1 VPAKEQFVS
10 HSHRSIGAPPR
21 SAAANKGFTL
31 VELLVVIAIIGV
43 LIGLLLPAVQ
53 AARESARRS
62 SCTNNLK
69 QIGLAVL
76 GYEDARKTLPPQAA
90 TSVFQTARGTSS
102 FLEGHGWSFLI
113 LPFMEQASLYD
124 SLSKG
129 LVTGFSHTATFLNDT
144 SAAAALTR
152 QPVQGYTCP
161 SCSIPSL
168 VPEVEYNLAGGF
180 STATSGYRSSKMNYA
195 ANGGP
200 YGLNCT
206 GTTVDTLAPCIASS
220 TGVIRKMRGCSLKD
234 IVDGTSKTFLVGET
248 GGAADPALPGTPKT
262 ERMPGLWFATSNP
275 KQDGPSTTTVVRLTR
290 YKLNQGSYDGFG
302 SNHARGANFAF
313 CDGSVRFIGDMIDSS
328 AGGYQS
334 VAATFDPQPLL
345 ATIRG
350 ITGVYQ
356 RLSSVSD
363 GNAVT
368 GDY

>member
-1 VPAKEQFVS
+1 MVRS
-10 HSHRSIGAPPR
+10 HHSITTPHRR
-21 SAAANKGFTL
+21 VANLKGFTL
-31 VELLVVIAIIGV
+31 VELLVVIAIIGT

-69 QIGLAVL
+69 QIGLAIL

-90 TSVFQTARGTSS
+90 TTAFQTVRGTSS
-102 FLEGHGWSFLI
+102 YLEGHGWSFLV

-152 QPVQGYTCP
+152 QPVQGYACP

-200 YGLNCT
+200 YGLSCA

-220 TGVIRKMRGCSLKD
+220 TGALRKMRGYSLKD
-234 IVDGTSKTFLVGET
+234 IVDGTSKTFMVGET
-248 GGAADPALPGTPKT
+248 GGVADPALPGTPKT
-262 ERMPGLWFATSNP
+262 ERLPGLWFATSNP
-275 KQDGPSTTTVVRLTR
+275 RQDGISTVTVVRFTR
-290 YKLNQGSYDGFG
+290 YKVNQGAYDGFG
-302 SNHARGANFAF
+302 SNHSNGANFAL
-313 CDGSVRFIGDMIDSS
+313 CDGSVRFIGNMINSS

-334 VAATFDPQPLL
+334 VSATFDPQPLL
-345 ATIRG
+345 TTIRG

-356 RLSSVSD
+356 RLSSVAD